1 MKLTF
6 WDILA
11 SLFVISGLA
20 LAVIFINIFIN
31 PYSFINPFPP
41 PTPASTSAPS
51 LTPSQQSLPQLWTGT
66 PETPGVPSLTGLPP
80 SETAAP
86 TAFHWVFPTSTPFKT
101 FTRTPNWVLTIN
113 ALRTATNTS
122 TASTDTT
129 PPTLPGIPRTDSAT
143 NNPTP
148 LWYWSMSN
156 DSGSGLRYYQV
167 TWGGDVNC
175 NNNVYVTATNN
186 WTAPV
191 ITANANYYICVRAR
205 DVAGNYSNWVGPAG
219 FYYSGPVA
227 NPTVTRTP
235 TRTHTPV
242 LTNTVTLTFTPSLS
256 PTNTST
262 GVLPPT
268 ATSTFTSTATTIPS
282 TATST
287 STYTA
292 TLPVVL
298 TDTPTATYTV
308 AIPPTETATE
318 TATAVIVPTETETP
332 TETSTYTITPTE
344 TATTE
349 ASVTPTFTTVPSTY
363 TISGS
368 TGVGPTMTPT
378 GDPVP
383 AVTISVTGDPG
394 AIVTQP
400 DGYGNYSV
408 VVPANWSGVITPSRI
423 GYKFTPVK
431 YEYTHVNA
439 NMSNQNFTSEE
450 TATFTITGNIGA
462 APGSTVTANN
472 GAVVTV
478 QPELD
483 GNYEVVVYAGW
494 SGTIKVTNPSC
505 TFTPPQHDYTNVT
518 GALTDQNFTPACP

>member
-1 MKLTF
+1 M
-6 WDILA
+6 
-11 SLFVISGLA
+11 
-20 LAVIFINIFIN
+20 
-31 PYSFINPFPP
+31 
-41 PTPASTSAPS
+41 
-51 LTPSQQSLPQLWTGT
+51 
-66 PETPGVPSLTGLPP
+66 
-80 SETAAP
+80 
-86 TAFHWVFPTSTPFKT
+86 
-101 FTRTPNWVLTIN
+101 
-113 ALRTATNTS
+113 
-122 TASTDTT
+122 
-129 PPTLPGIPRTDSAT
+129 
-143 NNPTP
+143 
-148 LWYWSMSN
+148 
-156 DSGSGLRYYQV
+156 
-167 TWGGDVNC
+167 
-175 NNNVYVTATNN
+175 
-186 WTAPV
+186 
-191 ITANANYYICVRAR
+191 
-205 DVAGNYSNWVGPAG
+205 
-219 FYYSGPVA
+219 
-227 NPTVTRTP
+227 
-235 TRTHTPV
+235 
-242 LTNTVTLTFTPSLS
+242 
-256 PTNTST
+256 
-262 GVLPPT
+262 
-268 ATSTFTSTATTIPS
+268 
-282 TATST
+282 
-287 STYTA
+287 
-292 TLPVVL
+292 VL

-318 TATAVIVPTETETP
+318 TATVVIVPTETETP

-439 NMSNQNFTSEE
+439 NMPNQNFTSEE